1 MASGKNFVQA
11 YGIKSGL
18 LTIGPMTQVLKVDP
32 TAGDVGVG
40 TIAVNEALQSAW
52 ILVGFSAAGAP
63 VYKQIDN
70 GGGTGVFAQ
79 LTVTP
84 GPTSITGITGI
95 TGATTIAGDTSIN
108 NNINSNTSLNT
119 GTSTGTVLIGNVANG
134 GIVSILSS
142 DNIAIESSLAA
153 DITAVDITASGAAS
167 GITLTTAADGTI
179 SATSGTVGTAI
190 NSTGAISL
198 ISSQA
203 AAGAITLDANVVGGG
218 IDTTS
223 GTGGTALNS
232 TGVIALSSS
241 VVGGGAITLDATD
254 AAGGITATVG
264 TGNFNVTDGSVK
276 LTTAATGYILSNN
289 IAVLSGTNSPD
300 TVVTAEKG
308 SLFLRDN
315 GSAGGVGT
323 SNRVYINTDGATAW
337 TAIVTEG

>member
-32 TAGDVGVG
+32 TAGDVGIG
-40 TIAVNEALQSAW
+40 TIAVNEAAQSAW
-52 ILVGFSAAGAP
+52 ILVGFNPAGVP

-84 GPTSITGITGI
+84 GPTNITGTN
-95 TGATTIAGDTSIN
+95 TIAGPTSIN
-108 NNINSNTSLNT
+108 NNNNNNTSINT
-119 GTSTGTVLIGNVANG
+119 GTSTGTVNIGNVANG

-153 DITAVDITASGAAS
+153 DITAVDITASGATS
-167 GITLTTAADGTI
+167 GITLTASAADGTI
-179 SATSGTVGTAI
+179 SATSGTAGTAL
-190 NSTGAISL
+190 NSTGAIAL
-198 ISSQA
+198 TSSQA
-203 AAGAITLDANVVGGG
+203 AGGAITLDATDAAGG

-241 VVGGGAITLDATD
+241 VVGGGAITLDAND
-254 AAGGITATVG
+254 AAGGITATIG
-264 TGNFNVTDGSVK
+264 TGQFNIIGGNINLDGIGIYSGANAPAIVAPQGS
-276 LTTAATGYILSNN
+276 LYLRTNGTGVNDRAY
-289 IAVLSGTNSPD
+289 IAV
-300 TVVTAEKG
+300 
-308 SLFLRDN
+308 
-315 GSAGGVGT
+315 
-323 SNRVYINTDGATAW
+323 DGAGTW
-337 TAIVTEG
+337 TAIVTVG